1 MTIERVIIR
10 NFKGL
15 KETELTF
22 SKGINILV
30 GDNETGKSTVLEAI
44 NLALTKQ
51 LNRRDAGYD
60 LHPFL
65 FHQSIV
71 QEFVQSIKGGTVMP
85 PLMIDIE
92 VYLTDDPALAQHK
105 GTNNSRNADCPG
117 VRLRIELDENFREEY
132 RAYIEDTERIETV
145 SGGVL
150 PHRLEELRRRGVDI
164 QIQTPATCT
173 DRS

>member
-22 SKGINILV
+22 GKGVNILV

-65 FHQSIV
+65 FHQPVV
-71 QEFVQSIKGGTVMP
+71 QEFVQSVGDGSVVS
-85 PLMIDIE
+85 PLEIDIE
-92 VYLTDDPALAQHK
+92 VCLTDDPALAEHK

-132 RAYIEDTERIETV
+132 QAYIADT
-145 SGGVL
+145 
-150 PHRLEELRRRGVDI
+150 
-164 QIQTPATCT
+164 
-173 DRS
+173 